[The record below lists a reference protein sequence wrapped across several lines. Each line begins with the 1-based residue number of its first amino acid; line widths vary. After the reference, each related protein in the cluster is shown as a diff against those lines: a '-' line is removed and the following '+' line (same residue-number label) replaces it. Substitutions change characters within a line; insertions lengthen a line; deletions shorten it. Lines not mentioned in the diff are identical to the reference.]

1 MLTLTATPI
10 PRTLQFSILG
20 IKDLSLITTPPINR
34 ISIKTFICKDEDDII
49 KNAIESEVSRNG
61 QIFYVT
67 PKIKFIDQ
75 IKSKIKKIFPKLNIG
90 IVHGRLPNHELIET
104 YNQFY
109 SKEIDIL
116 VSTSIIESGLDVSNA
131 NTIIIEKPNFFGL
144 SQLYQIRGRV
154 GRSNTQSYAYL
165 MIDNFK
171 DLSEKAKKDWM
182 LLVS

>member
-75 IKSKIKKIFPKLNIG
+75 IKKN
-90 IVHGRLPNHELIET
+90 
-104 YNQFY
+104 
-109 SKEIDIL
+109 
-116 VSTSIIESGLDVSNA
+116 
-131 NTIIIEKPNFFGL
+131 
-144 SQLYQIRGRV
+144 
-154 GRSNTQSYAYL
+154 
-165 MIDNFK
+165 
-171 DLSEKAKKDWM
+171 
-182 LLVS
+182 